1 MGLNTLKGTAAV
13 VEGAKKAAQ
22 IKSAGTLASNGV
34 KTAAAVEHHSQKLI
48 GFTPQILEGN
58 KKFGMAHV
66 IKRHA
71 FETPAKDVSRFLPGM
86 GKKEI
91 GELVNG
97 ACKNAKS
104 WNISDKSGYY
114 TAVVDTGKLI
124 GIKRDC
130 GSATSTIMVV
140 LNGNILHTAYPF

>member
-58 KKFGMAHV
+58 STFGVKH
-66 IKRHA
+66 ILKRHA
-71 FETPAKDVSRFLPGM
+71 FETNAKNVSKFLPGI
-86 GKKEI
+86 GKNEI
-91 GELVNG
+91 AELVNG

-104 WNISDKSGYY
+104 WKVEKNGLLQATIDI
-114 TAVVDTGKLI
+114 GKHI
-124 GIKRDC
+124 GSKRDC
-130 GSATSTIMVV
+130 GSSTSLLRVI
-140 LNGNILHTAYPF
+140 LKGNTLHTSYPY